1 MSLSIKQK
9 GVLKGMLIGFVIAL
23 VTIVMG
29 IYLDPFEIHRSGT
42 LLTRLHV
49 LSFAAILPTL
59 TLIISVGR
67 LAKYRF
73 FHAEDIDGSGLTEG
87 SEKAKLLQS
96 LLQNTLEQWIIA
108 LSVYV
113 MWCMLMPAKWLSSV
127 LLCSVLFAVGRLLFF
142 AGYSKG
148 AAHRAI
154 GFTLCFYASILL
166 WLALLADL
174 IVRLSVSE

>member
-9 GVLKGMLIGFVIAL
+9 GVLKGMLIGFVISL
-23 VTIVMG
+23 VTILMG
-29 IYLDPFEIHRSGT
+29 MYLDPFEIHRSGT

-49 LSFAAILPTL
+49 LCFAAVLPTL

-67 LAKYRF
+67 LAKHRF

-87 SEKAKLLQS
+87 SKKAKILQS
-96 LLQNTLEQWIIA
+96 LLQNTLEQWVIA

-113 MWCMLMPAKWLSSV
+113 MWCMLMPTKWLSSI
-127 LLCSVLFAVGRLLFF
+127 LLCAVLFAVGRLLFF
-142 AGYSKG
+142 TGYSKG

-166 WLALLADL
+166 WLFFTSFLLIDG
-174 IVRLSVSE
+174 LS